1 MCSQYHMGQT
11 GVIVISCHVYSEE
24 GMKYREHGI
33 PMEEWV
39 LMFKV
44 NYICPFASRGETS
57 FKDITSQE

>member
-44 NYICPFASRGETS
+44 N
-57 FKDITSQE
+57 